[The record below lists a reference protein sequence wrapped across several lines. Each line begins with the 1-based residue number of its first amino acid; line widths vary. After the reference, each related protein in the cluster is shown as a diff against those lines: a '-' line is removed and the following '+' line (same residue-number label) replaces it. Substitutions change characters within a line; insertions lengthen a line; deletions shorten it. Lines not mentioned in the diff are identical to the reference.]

1 MGRKLS
7 AAELGGAEIT
17 MSKFPEGQIFA
28 GSRTAEQALATAKQ
42 AGPNVSPQMPRVTTP
57 KSTQP

>member
-42 AGPNVSPQMPRVTTP
+42 AGPTP